1 MFTSSVNKM
10 FLSKWAKHWPKLR
23 QFQKLE
29 RKQRKR
35 EKEIPT
41 PTFNEPD
48 LKKINEQ
55 KTQPFF
61 YQQITQ
67 LTFEQIV
74 LISWKDEVNKKPLY
88 DFLTLNLSLKIRML
102 AKMDFRLE
110 FWNEFVILNL
120 SIIESKAVCN
130 EILC

>member
-1 MFTSSVNKM
+1 
-10 FLSKWAKHWPKLR
+10 
-23 QFQKLE
+23 
-29 RKQRKR
+29 
-35 EKEIPT
+35 
-41 PTFNEPD
+41 

-102 AKMDFRLE
+102 AKIDFPLE

-130 EILC
+130 EIRR